1 MRQHIPRARRVL
13 PFLCVAVAIVA
24 WAPGPRAKDKTPP
37 IDPNDP
43 TLRLYQL
50 LDSTRG
56 GKLADFY
63 LIADVYK
70 NPDNPDEELQHI
82 LRVEY
87 DKDRGFGKLNI
98 YVRSVGKIQPEQM
111 KTYTPREFYDFGLSD
126 LEKFVKTD
134 AGPFGKPGDVYLR
147 AQRDRPLASA
157 EVTDAVRK
165 TYESFLT
172 QYLMTALQKH

>member
-1 MRQHIPRARRVL
+1 MRQHIPLARLVL
-13 PFLCVAVAIVA
+13 ACLCLAVASGS
-24 WAPGPRAKDKTPP
+24 WTPSLRAKDKTVP

-50 LDSTRG
+50 LDSTHG
-56 GKLADFY
+56 GKLVDFY
-63 LIADVYK
+63 VIADVYK
-70 NPDNPDEELQHI
+70 NPDNPNEELQHI

-98 YVRSVGKIQPEQM
+98 YVRSVGKIHPDQM
-111 KTYTPREFYDFGLSD
+111 KTYTPKEFYDFGLSD
-126 LEKFVKTD
+126 LEKYVKTD

-147 AQRDRPLASA
+147 AERDRPLASA
-157 EVTDAVRK
+157 GVTDEVRK

-172 QYLMTALQKH
+172 LYLMPALQKQ